1 MFFGE
6 IYRVRKRTVDQD
18 ECNDE
23 LSSKQPR
30 VIFEESNYDVYEN
43 ESETHEDSQDCDTVA
58 DSEVIIN
65 ECRDEP
71 TTSTSLSTDSCY

>member
-1 MFFGE
+1 M
-6 IYRVRKRTVDQD
+6 DQD
-18 ECNDE
+18 ECDDEFVE

-43 ESETHEDSQDCDTVA
+43 ESETHEYSQDCDIVA

-65 ECRDEP
+65 ECRDELP
-71 TTSTSLSTDSCY
+71 KKVKVYQLYMQ